1 MTQSKRQ
8 ELQNELTRQE
18 ELKLKI
24 DIVKREL
31 NSMTDDERTFEEV
44 TEVKNELNEVIF
56 YTLLHEN

>member
-1 MTQSKRQ
+1 LTQSKRQ

-31 NSMTDDERTFEEV
+31 NSMTDDERTLEEV